1 MSPRIERQG
10 TDNRKFLPP
19 FGKFRARIERHK
31 RQGACAMSY
40 PHPMLIG
47 ICAGNKRA
55 PPLPDAAYRLIEAVS
70 PGSQEL
76 AKSMTWYGFWVAE
89 QVTSLRPCLVTLI
102 PGYDNDDNDLWQPQF
117 LDLWDSVAL
126 HLRTNPDS
134 RIDTIIDLLVKN
146 QIVELDKERR
156 NLFQARQVVFSVIG
170 WQTMIWKAEAGVC
183 PPGQLAISDERH
195 GFQGENELSFRQDQ
209 CCCKK
214 SLQQVIMG
222 FGIMLPSSQ
231 QSRLELRRE
240 SQATEAAPAAS
251 SSSSPSYNCL
261 PAILPASLNMFMLST
276 VGGIRI
282 QWTDVITHHLE
293 LNNKDRIIY
302 LYRFPS
308 FCLLNVPATPDE
320 ESKTESHTP
329 IYACC
334 DASSHNKYWACQDDI
349 RDLLRETLLSYRVLF
364 GQDRRSR
371 KLYKRLRPFGDCSKR
386 EQDILLHEL
395 CSREHC
401 DLTVDEDRQSYDLSE
416 DFPLYSNRF
425 KVLHQLLMNTKAR
438 TWKQLWKD
446 KRDSAA
452 WLTFWLLLIFGG
464 LGVILS
470 FMQMV
475 LQLIAL
481 SLDRG

>member
-10 TDNRKFLPP
+10 TDNRRSLPP
-19 FGKFRARIERHK
+19 FGKFRARLERRK
-31 RQGACAMSY
+31 RQ
-40 PHPMLIG
+40 
-47 ICAGNKRA
+47 GNKRA
-55 PPLPDAAYRLIEAVS
+55 TSWPDASYRLIEAIN
-70 PGSQEL
+70 PGSREL

-89 QVTSLRPCLVTLI
+89 QITSLRPCLVNLI
-102 PGYDNDDNDLWQPQF
+102 PDYDNDDNDLWQPQF
-117 LDLWDSVAL
+117 LNLWDRIAL
-126 HLRTNPDS
+126 HLRTNTDT
-134 RIDTIIDLLVKN
+134 RIDTIIDLLIKDEIF
-146 QIVELDKERR
+146 QLDQERK

-170 WQTMIWKAEAGVC
+170 WQTMIWKAETGVC
-183 PPGQLAISDERH
+183 PPGQLAISDERN

-209 CCCKK
+209 SCCKR

-222 FGIMLPSSQ
+222 FGILLPSSPQ
-231 QSRLELRRE
+231 CRLELRRE
-240 SQATEAAPAAS
+240 SQATEGTTAAL
-251 SSSSPSYNCL
+251 SSSPNYNCL
-261 PAILPASLNMFMLST
+261 PTISPASLNMFMLST

-282 QWTDVITHHLE
+282 QWTDVLSHHLE

-308 FCLLNVPATPDE
+308 FCLLNVPATSDE
-320 ESKTESHTP
+320 ESKTERHTP

-334 DASSHNKYWACQDDI
+334 DSTVNNKYWAGQDDI

-364 GQDRRSR
+364 GQDKRSR
-371 KLYKRLRPFGDCSKR
+371 KMYKRLRPFGDCSKR
-386 EQDILLHEL
+386 EQDVLLNEL

-401 DLTVDEDRQSYDLSE
+401 DLTANEDRDNYDPCE

-425 KVLHQLLMNTKAR
+425 KVLHQVLMNTKAR

-464 LGVILS
+464 LGVMFS
-470 FMQMV
+470 FMQMI
-475 LQLIAL
+475 LQVIAI